1 MSGGI
6 NMDEEKRRLQY
17 MQLRAEQNLESQQKV
32 NFQEKPKV
40 KNRRDALM
48 AACIA
53 VGLVLLILILN
64 QSGLI

>member
-32 NFQEKPKV
+32 NFQKKPKV

-48 AACIA
+48 AACIV